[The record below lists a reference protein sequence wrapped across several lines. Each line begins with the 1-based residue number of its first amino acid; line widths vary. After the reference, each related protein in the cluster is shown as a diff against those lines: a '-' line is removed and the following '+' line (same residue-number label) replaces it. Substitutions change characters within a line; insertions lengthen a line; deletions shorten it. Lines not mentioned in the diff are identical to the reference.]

1 MHFIDKSTKTNI
13 DEIKICVFLSAELQK
28 RHEQEK
34 TALTEEFQ
42 AAEDVLKV
50 KTELINTSE
59 RNADGDDDVCIMLSI
74 SAVTEGRSGRADGR
88 AEGL

>member
-28 RHEQEK
+28 RHEQEQ

>member
-1 MHFIDKSTKTNI
+1 MKSK
-13 DEIKICVFLSAELQK
+13 CGFLSAELQK
-28 RHEQEK
+28 RHEQDK